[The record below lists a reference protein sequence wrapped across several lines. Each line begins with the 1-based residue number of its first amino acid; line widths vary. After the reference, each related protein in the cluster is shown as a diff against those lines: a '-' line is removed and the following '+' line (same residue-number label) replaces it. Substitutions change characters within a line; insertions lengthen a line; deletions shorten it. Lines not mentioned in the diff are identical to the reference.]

1 LSSTIPPTRKRALR
15 EELVAARLRLSPAE
29 RAARAGRIAERVLA
43 LEAFARAG
51 TIAVYSALGAEV
63 DPAPIAAAA
72 AARGKSL
79 AYPRVVRGEQA
90 LRFARCAADALV
102 AGDHRT
108 LEPPPGSEPI
118 APDQIELALVPGVA
132 FDVAC
137 RRLGRGRGH
146 YDATLT
152 ALAPGALRV
161 GLAFELQIVA
171 EVPEEAHDVAV
182 DAVVTEDRV
191 LWRPR

>member
-1 LSSTIPPTRKRALR
+1 GKR
-15 EELVAARLRLSPAE
+15 
-29 RAARAGRIAERVLA
+29 
-43 LEAFARAG
+43 
-51 TIAVYSALGAEV
+51 
-63 DPAPIAAAA
+63 
-72 AARGKSL
+72 L

-108 LEPPPGSEPI
+108 LEPPFGSEPI
-118 APDQIELALVPGVA
+118 APDEIELALVPGVA
-132 FDVAC
+132 FDAAC

-161 GLAFELQIVA
+161 GLAFELQIVP
-171 EVPEEAHDVAV
+171 EVPAEAHDVAL